1 MAMLPLGYTTR
12 KNHPLLPLLC
22 LLASFSGCASLHKG
36 TPPSPVC
43 SEPELEA
50 TLAQHR
56 QLGDRHGEAETLHAL
71 GYEYEDLGQYACARS
86 HYEQALALH
95 RELGDR
101 SREGGALQDLGDVS
115 LSLGALEE
123 AREHYQQALQIHRE
137 VAALEAE
144 GTTHNNLGIVYE
156 RLAFYPQ
163 AMEHYQQALLKR
175 AELGDLAGEA
185 RSRRRL
191 ALLYQD
197 LGQYAAALTEY
208 QQVLVIARE
217 ISDDSLEN
225 VRLESEA
232 LFYIGTLYQLQGNN
246 PLAVETLSHALD
258 SAQQAE
264 DISLQALIH
273 NNLYVLYGELGQYAL
288 ALTHGEQALA
298 RYRAQGDRDWE
309 GRSLMHLGVTHHQ
322 LGQSGQ
328 ALEYYQQAIEIMRD
342 SGDRDGERAAL
353 NNRANALQQRGQLDA
368 ALAHH
373 KQALRIAR
381 RTHRRHAE
389 AASLY
394 GMGSVYE
401 AQGKHARAL
410 RHYQQA
416 QTIYQDIGF
425 SAQHSAA
432 FARGRVLQKRGHY
445 EQALAIYEET
455 LIAADMASVPAL
467 QWQVNHALQQL
478 LLLLNRP
485 YEAAFYGKRAVNAI
499 QSLRA
504 GAQTLDAALQMSL
517 LADKRVVYTELAD
530 LLISQGRLGE
540 AEQILGLLKEQEYV
554 DFVRRDQRATGLAG
568 EASSNAFE
576 APWAARYQ
584 EIGDNLAAL
593 GREYGELSRVP
604 RTARDASQQARYQTL
619 QADLAVARQ
628 AYQTHLQDLRSAF
641 AALGPERAMAFAE
654 HDLDSLRA
662 LQGTLRQLGPGT
674 VLLHYLVTPERLRI
688 LVTTA
693 DVQLHRDSAI
703 SEAELNRL
711 ILAYRQVLQDP
722 RRDPQAPARALYDV
736 LIAPVHDDLQQAQA
750 RVLMLGLDA
759 NLRYLPLAALHSGER
774 WLVEDYA
781 LSIYTAAARANLTAP
796 PRTDWRVAGL
806 GVSEAAAGFSALPA
820 VPFELHSV
828 VRDPL
833 RNPDGGML
841 HGSIHL
847 DGEFDADALT
857 EILEDAYPVV
867 HIASHFHFGH
877 GTEADSFLV
886 LGNDQ
891 RLSLEDFRH
900 GAFPLHEVDLLTLSA
915 CDTAVGGP
923 GDNGREVEGFGVMA
937 QRQGARAV
945 IATLWPVA
953 DASTGL
959 FMQQFYDHRVHAQTH
974 KAEALRRAQLA
985 LLGGQMDLSAVPEN
999 LTRGL
1004 ARPASGNVPEPYIT
1018 NPDQPFSHPYYWAP
1032 FILMGNWL

>member
-12 KNHPLLPLLC
+12 KSHPLLLLC
-22 LLASFSGCASLHKG
+22 LLANFSGCTSLH
-36 TPPSPVC
+36 PAAVPAC

-50 TLAQHR
+50 ELAQHR
-56 QLGDRHGEAETLHAL
+56 LQGDRQGEAETLHAL
-71 GYEYEDLGQYACARS
+71 GYEYEYLGLYPCARS
-86 HYEQALALH
+86 HYTQALALH

-101 SREGGALQDLGDVS
+101 HREGEALQDLGDVYQ
-115 LSLGALEE
+115 SLGELDA
-123 AREHYQQALQIHRE
+123 ARQHYQDALQIHRE
-137 VAALEAE
+137 VEELQAE
-144 GTTHNNLGIVYE
+144 GTTLNNLGIVYE
-156 RLAFYPQ
+156 RLGLYPQ
-163 AMEHYQQALLKR
+163 AIDHYQHAILRR
-175 AELGDLAGEA
+175 AELDDLTGEA
-185 RSRRRL
+185 RTRRRL

-197 LGQYAAALTEY
+197 MGQYDAALTEH
-208 QQVLVIARE
+208 QQVLAIAHE
-217 ISDDSLEN
+217 TNDA
-225 VRLESEA
+225 RLESDA
-232 LFYIGTLYQLQGNN
+232 LFYIGTLYQLRGNN
-246 PLAVETLSHALD
+246 PLAAETLSRALA

-288 ALTHGEQALA
+288 ALTHGEQALTL
-298 RYRAQGDRDWE
+298 YRAQGDRYWE

-328 ALEYYQQAIEIMRD
+328 ALEYYQQAIEIMRN

-353 NNRANALQQRGQLDA
+353 NNSANALQQLGQLDA

-381 RTHRRHAE
+381 RSHRRHAE

-394 GMGSVYE
+394 GIGSVYE
-401 AQGKHARAL
+401 AQGKHTGAL

-416 QTIYQDIGF
+416 QTIYEAIGF
-425 SAQHSAA
+425 AAQHSAA
-432 FARGRVLQKRGHY
+432 FARGRVLQKQGQY
-445 EQALAIYEET
+445 EQALTIYQDT
-455 LIAADMASVPAL
+455 LIAADTASVPAL

-478 LLLLNRP
+478 LLLQDRP
-485 YEAAFYGKRAVNAI
+485 YEAVFYGKRAVNAI

-504 GAQTLDAALQMSL
+504 GAQTLDAELQTSL
-517 LADKRVVYTELAD
+517 LANKRVVYTELAD
-530 LLISQGRLGE
+530 LLISQGRLTE

-568 EASSNAFE
+568 EATSNAFE

-584 EIGDNLAAL
+584 EISDHLAAL
-593 GREYGELSRVP
+593 GREYGELSRLP
-604 RTARDASQQARYQTL
+604 RAARDASQQARYQTL
-619 QADLAVARQ
+619 QTDLAVARQ
-628 AYQTHLQDLRSAF
+628 AYQAHLQDLRSAF

-693 DVQLHRDSAI
+693 DVQLHRDSPI

-711 ILAYRQVLQDP
+711 ILAYRQILQDP
-722 RRDPQAPARALYDV
+722 QRDPRAPARALYDV
-736 LIAPVHDDLQQAQA
+736 LIAPVHNDLQHAEA
-750 RVLMLGLDA
+750 RTLMLSPDA

-774 WLVEDYA
+774 WLAEDYA
-781 LSIYTAAARANLTAP
+781 LSLYTAAARANLTTP
-796 PRTDWRVAGL
+796 PRGDWHIAGL
-806 GVSEAAAGFSALPA
+806 GVSEGAQGFSALPA

-841 HGSIHL
+841 QGSIRL
-847 DGEFDADALT
+847 NDEFDAEALT

-900 GAFPLHEVDLLTLSA
+900 GAFPLHDVDLLTLSA
-915 CDTAVGGP
+915 CETAVGGP

-959 FMQQFYDHRVHAQTH
+959 FMQQFYDQRVHAQAH

-985 LLGGQMDLSAVPEN
+985 LLGGQMDLSAVPES

-1004 ARPASGNVPEPYIT
+1004 ARPAPANVPEPYI
-1018 NPDQPFSHPYYWAP
+1018 PDPNRPFSHPYYWAP
-1032 FILMGNWL
+1032 FVLMGNWL